1 MDNWKIDSETVAA
14 VARLAV
20 ALVVTLFAMFGVS
33 IDGDAI
39 ENAVLAVASVAVLA
53 WVWWRN
59 NNVTQAAQEAQRV
72 LDGIKEKEAER

>member
-20 ALVVTLFAMFGVS
+20 ALVVTLMAMFGVQ

-72 LDGIKEKEAER
+72 LDGIKDKEEER

>member
-1 MDNWKIDSETVAA
+1 MDKWKIDSETVAA

-20 ALVVTLFAMFGVS
+20 ALVVTLFAMFGVN

-72 LDGIKEKEAER
+72 LDGIKGGK

>member
-1 MDNWKIDSETVAA
+1 MGKWKIDSETVAA

-20 ALVVTLFAMFGVS
+20 ALIVTLGAMFGVQ

-72 LDGIKEKEAER
+72 LDGIKGGK

>member
-1 MDNWKIDSETVAA
+1 MGKWKIDSETVAA

-20 ALVVTLFAMFGVS
+20 ALVVTLFAMFGVQ

-39 ENAVLAVASVAVLA
+39 ENAVLACASVAVLA

-59 NNVTQAAQEAQRV
+59 NNVTEAAQEAQRV
-72 LDGIKEKEAER
+72 LDGIKGGK